1 MMFKRFVF
9 IIFSVFL
16 FISCGKSTLYKI
28 TDEYVNSLYT
38 THNRYALNSAPTYTH
53 DKLYKV
59 QPIGRLINVRIE
71 KDATDK
77 EYEDLAKDLMK
88 YYEGN
93 DRVHDIYICRAG
105 TIMIDCRY

>member
-1 MMFKRFVF
+1 M
-9 IIFSVFL
+9 
-16 FISCGKSTLYKI
+16 
-28 TDEYVNSLYT
+28 
-38 THNRYALNSAPTYTH
+38 
-53 DKLYKV
+53 

-88 YYEGN
+88 HYEGN

>member
-28 TDEYVNSLYT
+28 TDEYVKSLYT

-59 QPIGRLINVRIE
+59 QPIGRLINIRRE
-71 KDATDK
+71 KDVTDK
-77 EYEDLAKDLMK
+77 AHEDCANYLMTQHECK
-88 YYEGN
+88 
-93 DRVHDIYICRAG
+93 DRV
-105 TIMIDCRY
+105 